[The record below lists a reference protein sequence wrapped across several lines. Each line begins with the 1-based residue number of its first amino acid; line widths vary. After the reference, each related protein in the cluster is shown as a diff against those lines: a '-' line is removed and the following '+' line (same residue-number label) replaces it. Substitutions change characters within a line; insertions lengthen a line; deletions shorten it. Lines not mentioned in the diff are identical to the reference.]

1 MSRPTESEPAP
12 ASRTDAETLHDRIVE
27 VAARLLVES
36 GPHALSV
43 RRVAQDAGTS
53 TQGIY
58 TEFGG
63 KAGLVEA
70 LYREGW
76 QRLTRAL
83 EDVPAAGD
91 AVEQVVR
98 LGEAYRRC
106 ARENPHFYA
115 LMVGEPIPGFAPSE
129 AVRRSARSSMRILL
143 DAVRAALDARGRRGD
158 PERIAHLL
166 WASGHGLVDLGLH
179 GLARA
184 EDEDDRARTLTHAI
198 LEAFTE
204 VDP

>member
-1 MSRPTESEPAP
+1 MPPPARSNPAP
-12 ASRTDAETLHDRIVE
+12 ETEPLRDRIVE
-27 VAARLLVES
+27 VAARLLVED

-76 QRLTRAL
+76 RRLRTAL
-83 EDVPAAGD
+83 ERVPTAED

-115 LMVGEPIPGFAPSE
+115 LMVGEPIPDFAPSE

-143 DAVRAALDARGRRGD
+143 DAVRAALDARSRRGD

-166 WASGHGLVDLGLH
+166 WASGHGLVDLRLH

-184 EDEDDRARTLTHAI
+184 GDEDDRARTLTHAI

>member
-1 MSRPTESEPAP
+1 MPPPAAPTARSNRARENESLRE
-12 ASRTDAETLHDRIVE
+12 RIVE
-27 VAARLLVES
+27 VAARLLVEA

-76 QRLTRAL
+76 RRLRTAL
-83 EDVPAAGD
+83 ERVPAADD

-129 AVRRSARSSMRILL
+129 AVRRNARASMRILL
-143 DAVRAALDARGRRGD
+143 EAVRAAMDERGRHGD